1 MEAID
6 MTYLW
11 QSHLSGTSGDLD
23 PIYHQKPRTEILPYI
38 DWTPRKVLDVG
49 CGGGATGR
57 LLMDRYPGCEAYG
70 IELNAEA
77 ATFARQTY
85 RHVSNIDI
93 ESAFSAAE
101 VPFSEIDTVLLLDV
115 LEHLYNPW
123 KVLEDLHKYLPPDCR
138 VIASIP
144 NAFNIQLLEELASG
158 EWRYDKWG
166 LLDITHIRFFTEAGM
181 RELFEQT
188 GFGITRTGNIP
199 HPESMLPS
207 PIQFGEG
214 ILETTHA
221 IVKAVDEQTREEL
234 LSIQKIIVA
243 TCEQSSTQSSLD
255 RRRSHISPPAQLA
268 PGLGRSYLN
277 LIRRCILGLIYDDP
291 GMAFNSNGTSPFSPD
306 VRERG
311 LDWPSVAHSMIGNK
325 RMLNLQTLAEHVLRR
340 RIPGDLIETGVW
352 RGGACI
358 MMRAVLKAY
367 GITDRKIWVADS
379 FEGLP
384 PPDPTHYPADAGDTH
399 FTFKAL
405 AVSLEQVQQNF
416 ERYGLLD
423 EQIMFLKGW
432 FRDTLPTAP
441 IGRLA
446 LMRLDGD
453 MYESTM
459 DALSNLF
466 PKLAPGG
473 FVIIDDYGYI
483 DSCRQAVHDYRNANG
498 ITDPIYD
505 IDGTGVFWQNLK
517 PNRFSIG
524 VPAAEQLEFEHGAQ
538 PIPDAPRPAPLAQ
551 QPSATPAQ
559 AQAQA
564 AGDVADRTDTP
575 VSPSPEAASP
585 EHEEHTRRV
594 TEAANLCGTGDLAA
608 AADILIE
615 LVNANTQVW
624 EAYNDLG
631 AIAIRQ
637 GDVETAEQLLRR
649 GIELE
654 PVPGKATLSLA
665 VLQAVDDRPEEALET
680 LSPLLRHDPDH
691 FEALDL
697 IRQLLGK
704 LGPLSP
710 VAWARLR
717 TDLRGKTN

>member
-1 MEAID
+1 
-6 MTYLW
+6 
-11 QSHLSGTSGDLD
+11 
-23 PIYHQKPRTEILPYI
+23 
-38 DWTPRKVLDVG
+38 
-49 CGGGATGR
+49 
-57 LLMDRYPGCEAYG
+57 
-70 IELNAEA
+70 
-77 ATFARQTY
+77 
-85 RHVSNIDI
+85 
-93 ESAFSAAE
+93 
-101 VPFSEIDTVLLLDV
+101 
-115 LEHLYNPW
+115 
-123 KVLEDLHKYLPPDCR
+123 
-138 VIASIP
+138 
-144 NAFNIQLLEELASG
+144 
-158 EWRYDKWG
+158 
-166 LLDITHIRFFTEAGM
+166 
-181 RELFEQT
+181 
-188 GFGITRTGNIP
+188 
-199 HPESMLPS
+199 
-207 PIQFGEG
+207 
-214 ILETTHA
+214 
-221 IVKAVDEQTREEL
+221 
-234 LSIQKIIVA
+234 
-243 TCEQSSTQSSLD
+243 
-255 RRRSHISPPAQLA
+255 
-268 PGLGRSYLN
+268 
-277 LIRRCILGLIYDDP
+277 
-291 GMAFNSNGTSPFSPD
+291 
-306 VRERG
+306 
-311 LDWPSVAHSMIGNK
+311 
-325 RMLNLQTLAEHVLRR
+325 
-340 RIPGDLIETGVW
+340 
-352 RGGACI
+352 
-358 MMRAVLKAY
+358 
-367 GITDRKIWVADS
+367 
-379 FEGLP
+379 
-384 PPDPTHYPADAGDTH
+384 
-399 FTFKAL
+399 
-405 AVSLEQVQQNF
+405 
-416 ERYGLLD
+416 
-423 EQIMFLKGW
+423 
-432 FRDTLPTAP
+432 
-441 IGRLA
+441 
-446 LMRLDGD
+446 MRLDGD

-559 AQAQA
+559 AQA

-594 TEAANLCGTGDLAA
+594 TEAANLCATGDLAA